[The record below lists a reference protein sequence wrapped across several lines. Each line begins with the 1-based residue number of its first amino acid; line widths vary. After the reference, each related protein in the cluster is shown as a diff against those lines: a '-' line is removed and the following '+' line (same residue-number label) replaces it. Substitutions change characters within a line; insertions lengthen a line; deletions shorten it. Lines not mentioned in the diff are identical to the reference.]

1 MRVLLVEDDPGIRS
15 VIERALREVG
25 HAVDGYTRSDDALV
39 GAELE
44 PFDLL
49 ILDVMLPGSIDGIEL
64 CRRVRATKQ
73 DVPILI
79 LTALD
84 SPRRRVEGLDA
95 GADDYLVKPFHL
107 VELLARVR
115 ALLRRAPHADPPQ
128 LSCGVL
134 QLDPATMQVVN
145 AGHTI
150 DVTSREFAVLE
161 YLMRSPDRVI
171 TRSELLDHLWDAN
184 YDGYSNVVASCIRR
198 LRSKL
203 TEHGGPDPIST
214 RRGAGYILES
224 RTS

>member
-1 MRVLLVEDDPGIRS
+1 MRILVVEDDPGIRS
-15 VIERALREVG
+15 VIERALREAG
-25 HAVDGYTRSDDALV
+25 HAVDGFTRSDEALV
-39 GAELE
+39 AAELE

-49 ILDVMLPGSIDGIEL
+49 ILDVMLPGTIDGIEL
-64 CRRVRATKQ
+64 CRRVRMTKR

-95 GADDYLVKPFHL
+95 GADDYLIKPFHL

-115 ALLRRAPHADPPQ
+115 ALLRRAPHADPPE
-128 LSCGVL
+128 LMSGTL
-134 QLDPATMQVVN
+134 RLDPATMRVTN
-145 AGHTI
+145 EDRAI
-150 DVTSREFAVLE
+150 DLTSREFAVLE

-198 LRSKL
+198 LRHKL

-214 RRGAGYILES
+214 RRGTGYLLES
-224 RTS
+224 RTP

>member
-15 VIERALREVG
+15 VIERALREAS
-25 HAVDGYTRSDDALV
+25 HAVDSFTRSDEALV
-39 GAELE
+39 AAELE

-64 CRRVRATKQ
+64 CRRVRTGKP

-95 GADDYLVKPFHL
+95 GADDYLIKPFHL

-128 LSCGVL
+128 LSSGAL
-134 QLDPATMQVVN
+134 HLDPATMQVEN
-145 AGHTI
+145 AGHAITL
-150 DVTSREFAVLE
+150 TSREFAVLE

-171 TRSELLDHLWDAN
+171 TRSELLDHLWDGN

-198 LRSKL
+198 LRHKL
-203 TEHGGPDPIST
+203 TEHGGSDPIST
-214 RRGAGYILES
+214 RRGTGYILES